1 LIRLKID
8 IEALKK
14 LERSRSIDTYDPENG
29 EVPIKVLGFGEIS
42 LVFELLDD
50 EEPIAYKRIPVFDN
64 EKQVARH
71 IWAYNEYNRLLIQE
85 VGLNLPEYD
94 VAWFKD
100 DDEKIQF
107 YCVQEKISAD
117 SVGNRVI
124 HQVNENDVET
134 LVLLTMKEMKK
145 VWDYSKNHE
154 SIDLGLDG
162 QISNFAVIG
171 YDPDNPKIDMNT
183 KLVYIDTS
191 TPMFRTDGEEAMD
204 AELFL
209 KSTPSFLRF
218 LVKAMFLDEVVDR
231 YYDWR
236 LVTIDLIANFYKEQ
250 RPELI
255 PGIIQKVNDFFANEA
270 SDFEMEPIT
279 LLEVQKYY
287 KNDKRI
293 WVIFQNARKLDR
305 FIKTKILRKRYEF
318 YLPDKIK
325 R

>member
-1 LIRLKID
+1 MKIY
-8 IEALKK
+8 IKVLKK
-14 LERSRSIDTYDPENG
+14 LERSIDIYNPEHG

-42 LVFELLDD
+42 LVFELLNDV
-50 EEPIAYKRIPVFDN
+50 EPIAYKRIPIFDN
-64 EKQVARH
+64 EKQVNRH
-71 IWAYNEYNRLLIQE
+71 IWAYNEYNRLLIQD

-100 DDEKIQF
+100 DDDKIQF
-107 YCVQEKISAD
+107 YCIQEKISTD

-134 LVLLTMKEMKK
+134 LVLLAMKEMKK
-145 VWDYSKNHE
+145 VCEYSKNHE
-154 SIDLGLDG
+154 TIDLGLDG

-171 YDPDNPKIDMNT
+171 YDPNNPKIDMNT

-191 TPMFRTDGEEAMD
+191 TPMFRTDGKEAMD

-250 RPELI
+250 KPELI

>member
-1 LIRLKID
+1 MKID
-8 IEALKK
+8 IEVLKK
-14 LERSRSIDTYDPENG
+14 LERSIDIYNPEHG

-42 LVFELLDD
+42 LVFELLNDV
-50 EEPIAYKRIPVFDN
+50 EPIAYKRIPIFDN
-64 EKQVARH
+64 EKQVDRH
-71 IWAYNEYNRLLIQE
+71 IWAYNEYNRLLIQD

-100 DDEKIQF
+100 DDDKIQF
-107 YCVQEKISAD
+107 YCIQEKISAD

-134 LVLLTMKEMKK
+134 LVLLAMKEMKK

-154 SIDLGLDG
+154 SIDIGLDG

-171 YDPDNPKIDMNT
+171 YDPNNPKIDMNT

-218 LVKAMFLDEVVDR
+218 IVKAMFLDEVVDR

-236 LVTIDLIANFYKEQ
+236 LVSIDLIANFYKEQ
-250 RPELI
+250 KPELI